1 MTTKTNF
8 SFRLLTFNAY
18 DEDTISRQCSDKHYL
33 IQMYGIT
40 EDGETV
46 SVIAEN
52 FTPYFYVKVPDEW
65 NTSHKAQLIG
75 ELYSAVGSQFYMDS
89 IVKSTL
95 IRRKKLYGF
104 NAGKQCKFIRLDFAN
119 EMAMRKFK
127 NLFYSDVIEDG
138 EKRRKLTQFYCA
150 GATMELYEANIPPL
164 LRFFHTKEIKPSGW
178 VMLPGKYTK
187 RVPKHKQTT
196 SCKYEFTIDWK
207 RIVSDPDNEK
217 MVPYK
222 IMSFDIEASS
232 SHGDFPLAKKNY
244 KKLAQNMVDVWGDV
258 DESEHSRELIERII
272 RTAFGYSYQPVYG
285 VDRVY
290 PKEQPIESMVDGL
303 INAILNRKINNDNF
317 EDDDEEDDEE
327 ESDNESVA
335 DQGPTGGD
343 AEDAVFSKYK
353 KRKSVKTG
361 LTIQEILMSEKVDR
375 DTKINSINLELSKTF
390 PPLKGDEVT
399 FIGST
404 FWRYGEEK
412 PYLNHCIVKDTCSDL
427 GQVKNSQIDSYDTE
441 KQVLLAWTKLI
452 QKEDPDIVIGYNI
465 FGFDYPFMY
474 TRSKELGIA
483 AEFLK
488 MSRNNEEVCWKKDWK
503 TGKMK
508 IEENTIVIA
517 SGQHDLKF
525 VKMNGRLQVDMYNYF
540 RRDYNL
546 TSYKLD
552 HVSGYFIGD
561 GVKSIEHEDDNT
573 TKIISKNLTGLE
585 VGSYVNFEEEAH
597 SVDSYK
603 DGKKFIVRK
612 IDEEAGT
619 FWIDGHEQPDMSKKV
634 RWGLAKDDVTP
645 QDIFRMTNEGPDER
659 YLIAKYCIQD
669 CNLVHYLMNK
679 IDVVTG
685 YIEMAS
691 LCSVPMDF
699 LVMRGQGIKLTSYI
713 AKKCREKGT
722 LMPVLDKANSDEGYE
737 GAIVLPPKSDLYLDD
752 PVACVDY
759 SSLYPSSMISENIS
773 PDSKVWTKEYDLN
786 DKLIEE
792 TGETD
797 ENGVY
802 IYDNMD
808 GYKYVDVTYDT
819 YQWQKKNPSNPKS
832 AMEKVKVG
840 YKTCRYAQFPN
851 GELAILPA
859 ILEECLAA
867 RKSTRKQIPLQ
878 TNEFM
883 KNVLDKRQ
891 LSIKVTAN
899 SIYGQTGAKTST
911 FYEKDVAASTTAT
924 GRKLLTYGQRVIEE
938 AYKNCEVETK
948 NYGRVRTNAEY
959 VYGDTDS
966 VFFKFNLEELDGTP
980 IKGQKAL
987 EITIELAIQAGEL
1000 ASKFLKK
1007 PHDLEYEKTFLPFCL
1022 LSKKRYVGM
1031 LYEHDPH
1038 KCKRKSMGIVLK
1050 RRDNAPVVKDVYGGV
1065 VDILMKDK
1073 DIEKAADFL
1082 QDSLA
1087 NLIAG
1092 KVPIDKL
1099 IITKSLRGHY
1109 KNPKQIAHKVLADRI
1124 GRRDPGNKPGP
1135 GDRIPFVYFEHEN
1148 KKALQGEKIELPS
1161 FVVENDLQIDYAH
1174 YITNQVMKPIQ
1185 QVFALVLERM
1195 KAFKKVKGATLRRWY
1210 KQLADLKEKHPDE
1223 ETYQRRL
1230 ATLRNRE
1237 VKSLLFDSYLLRIK
1251 NKSNG
1256 NNTVADYF
1264 NIA

>member
-1 MTTKTNF
+1 MATKTNC

-18 DEDTISRQCSDKHYL
+18 DEDVISRQCIDKNFL
-33 IQMYGIT
+33 IQMFGIT
-40 EDGETV
+40 ESGETV

-52 FTPYFYVKVPDEW
+52 FTPYFYVKVPDDW

-75 ELYSAVGSQFYMDS
+75 ELYGAVGSQYYMDS

-95 IRRKKLYGF
+95 LKRKKLYGF
-104 NAGKQCKFIRLDFAN
+104 NAGKQCKFIRLDFSN

-127 NLFYSDVIEDG
+127 NLFYSNVVEDG
-138 EKRRKLTQFYCA
+138 ENRRMLTQFYCA
-150 GATMELYEANIPPL
+150 GTMLELYEANIPPL

-178 VMLPGKYTK
+178 IILPSKYTNK
-187 RVPKHKQTT
+187 IPTHKKQTT
-196 SCKYEFTIDWK
+196 CKYEFTVDWK
-207 RIVSDPDNEK
+207 RIISDPDNEK
-217 MVPYK
+217 QVPYK

-244 KKLAQNMVDVWGDV
+244 KKLAQNMVDVWIDV
-258 DESEHSRELIERII
+258 EDCEQNRELLERII
-272 RTAFGYSYQPVYG
+272 RTAFNYSYQPVYG

-303 INAILNRKINNDNF
+303 INAVLNRKIMNDSF
-317 EDDDEEDDEE
+317 DDDDDENSDSDDDE
-327 ESDNESVA
+327 NSVA
-335 DQGPTGGD
+335 DEGVGD
-343 AEDAVFSKYK
+343 GNVEDAVFSKYK
-353 KRKSVKTG
+353 KQKKIKTG
-361 LTIQEILMSEKVDR
+361 MTIQEILMSDKVDR
-375 DTKINSINLELSKTF
+375 DTKINSINLELTKTF

-404 FWRYGEEK
+404 FWKYGEEK
-412 PYLNHCIVKDTCSDL
+412 PYLNHCIVKDTCTDL
-427 GQVKNSQIDSYDTE
+427 GQVQNSQFDSYATE
-441 KQVLLAWTKLI
+441 KQVMLAWTKLI

-474 TRSKELGIA
+474 TRSKELGITS
-483 AEFLK
+483 EFLK

-517 SGQHDLKF
+517 SGQHDIKF
-525 VKMNGRLQVDMYNYF
+525 IKMNGRLQVDMYNYF

-561 GVKSIEHEDDNT
+561 GVKSVDHEDDNT
-573 TKIISKNLTGLE
+573 TKITSKNLSGLE
-585 VGSYVNFEEEAH
+585 VGSYINFEEEAH

-603 DGKKFIVRK
+603 DGQKFNVIK
-612 IDEEAGT
+612 IDQASNS
-619 FWIDGHEQPDMSKKV
+619 FWINGHEQPDMAKKV

-645 QDIFRMTNEGPDER
+645 QDIFRMTNEGPKER

-679 IDVVTG
+679 IDVITG
-685 YIEMAS
+685 YTEMAS

-773 PDSKVWTKEYDLN
+773 PDSKVLTKEYDLDGN
-786 DKLIEE
+786 LIEE

-802 IYDNMD
+802 IYDNME
-808 GYKYVDVTYDT
+808 GYKYVNVTYDT
-819 YQWQKKNPSNPKS
+819 YKWQKKNPSNPKS

-840 YKTCRYAQFPN
+840 YKTCRYAQFPK

-938 AYKNCEVETK
+938 AYKNRVVDTK
-948 NYGRVRTNAEY
+948 DYGKVKTNAEY

-987 EITIELAIQAGEL
+987 EITIQLSIEAGEL
-1000 ASKFLKK
+1000 ASKFLKN

-1038 KCKRKSMGIVLK
+1038 SCKRKSMGIVLK
-1050 RRDNAPVVKDVYGGV
+1050 RRDNAPVVKDIYGGV

-1073 DIEKAADFL
+1073 DIEKAAEFL
-1082 QDSLA
+1082 QESLA
-1087 NLIAG
+1087 KLIDG
-1092 KVPIDKL
+1092 EVPIDKL
-1099 IITKSLRGHY
+1099 IITKSLRGNY

-1148 KKALQGEKIELPS
+1148 KKALQGEKIELPG
-1161 FVVENDLQIDYAH
+1161 FVIENNLDIDYAH

-1195 KAFKKVKGATLRRWY
+1195 KSFKKVKGATLRRWY
-1210 KQLADLKEKHPDE
+1210 KQLSELRSKYPDE

-1230 ATLRNRE
+1230 STLRNKE
-1237 VKSLLFDSYLLRIK
+1237 VKALLFDSYLVRIK
-1251 NKSNG
+1251 NKNNG

-1264 NIA
+1264 NFA